1 MPELPDVEELRK
13 YLESTALH
21 KAIGRTVV
29 RDNRIL
35 ENATPQSLGRHLK
48 GRELQEG
55 RRHGKYL
62 FGGLGSDEW
71 LVMHF
76 GMTGGLVHYESGDPP
91 EYARVLLDFEEDGTL
106 AYTSKRILGK
116 VGFTDELDRY
126 LEDRDLGPDALDGH
140 LTREDFAGSLSG
152 RRASIKSALMNQSIV
167 AGIGNIYSDE
177 ILFQSRIH
185 PGREARELSRDELDG
200 IFDNMREILGESSG
214 SGARKGEEYLHGH
227 RNPGAEC
234 PRCGTPLDV
243 INVSGRTSYFCP
255 VCQKNGS

>member
-1 MPELPDVEELRK
+1 MPELPDVENLRK
-13 YLESTALH
+13 YLEATALH
-21 KAIGRTVV
+21 KPIERTVV

-35 ENATPQSLGRHLK
+35 ENASPQSLGRHLK
-48 GRELQEG
+48 GKELQEG
-55 RRHGKYL
+55 KRHGKYL
-62 FGGLGSDEW
+62 FGALGSDEW

-76 GMTGGLVHYESGDPP
+76 GMTGGLSYYESGEPP
-91 EYARVLLDFEEDGTL
+91 EYARVILNFEEGGSL

-116 VGFTDELDRY
+116 VGFTDDLCQY
-126 LEDRDLGPDALDGH
+126 LENRDLGPDALDDG
-140 LTREDFAGSLSG
+140 LTKEGFATALSG
-152 RRASIKSALMNQSIV
+152 RRASIKSALMNQIIV

-185 PGREARELSRDELDG
+185 PGRKARELGRDDLDE
-200 IFDNMREILGESSG
+200 IFDNMRDILRESSG
-214 SGARKGEEYLHGH
+214 GAVREEEYLRSQ
-227 RNPGAEC
+227 RNSGAAC